1 MRLAAAIL
9 CASMVACG
17 GPASPDEVIA
27 LIDGRPVHL
36 GDLRLYLK
44 LNLPEMDAGEQPSVE
59 EMARIKSRMLDAL
72 IDQHRLLAEAERRGI
87 EIDPAEIESYSRW
100 AKQLDA
106 EEETEIGAASV
117 SRLIR
122 RRLMIEELE
131 RSLDRRLP
139 PEDEAEVR
147 RILREREGSAETV
160 RRLLLRSIPFDS
172 RADAQETYERVLQG
186 RVTFDDVVEER
197 EIEPGQAAPQDLP
210 WDDLQEA
217 LRDGLNGL
225 QPGGVSLP
233 LDLDGQFYLFQ
244 VVSWIDAPPA
254 EVRRELERET
264 RDELRRLRR
273 RQAHDELMES
283 LRSNASIALRRRQLP
298 FQYIAEPGGG
308 D

>member
-1 MRLAAAIL
+1 MRLAAALL

-17 GPASPDEVIA
+17 GPASPEEVIA

-44 LNLPEMDAGEQPSVE
+44 VNLPEMYAEEQPSID

-87 EIDPAEIESYSRW
+87 EIGHAEIESYSRW
-100 AKQLDA
+100 ARQLNA
-106 EEETEIGAASV
+106 EGDTEIGQASV

-131 RSLDRRLP
+131 RSLERQLP
-139 PEDEAEVR
+139 AEDESEVR
-147 RILREREGSAETV
+147 RILQERGASIDTV

-172 RADAQETYERVLQG
+172 RTDAQETYERILQG
-186 RVTFDDVVEER
+186 GATFDDAVEER
-197 EIEPGQAAPQDLP
+197 EIEPAQAAPQDLA
-210 WDDLQEA
+210 WNDLQEA
-217 LRDGLNGL
+217 LRDGLDGL

-244 VVSWIDAPPA
+244 VVSWIEAPPA
-254 EVRRELERET
+254 EVRRELELET

-273 RQAHDELMES
+273 RKAHDELMES
-283 LRSNASIALRRRQLP
+283 LRTNASVALRRRQLP
-298 FQYIAEPGGG
+298 FQYIAEP
-308 D
+308 